1 MSGAASTAQWLTC
14 AGIGTGGGGVVLG
27 LLKLALDT
35 EPIVPYRESPAS
47 RPAPVAPPAE
57 APARHAGPPQLDET
71 HPLIRFQPTR
81 ARHSKGPAVT
91 WT

>member
-14 AGIGTGGGGVVLG
+14 AGTGGGAVALG

-35 EPIVPYRESPAS
+35 EPVTPRRESHAS
-47 RPAPVAPPAE
+47 RPDPVAPAAE